1 MQAAGRGLC
10 LYKIVMMCE
19 DRTYPATPPLGR
31 QVQAGRA
38 ELVLPLLDAATARA
52 ARHIVQMVPA
62 RGADGAAT
70 RHGRAQ
76 AGQLTQTLVGELHG
90 AGVAF
95 VERAEVDVDRQRALA
110 GCVVVIEEVNLHLK
124 LRDPPRAGV
133 EHPPGRRRPHS
144 QPLLGA
150 RTGRAG
156 VVARRMRGI
165 ASPHRH
171 LEAAPG
177 RQAPE
182 GVLCCPAAAVA
193 HCHASSPWP
202 SSLLRLLPAAAC
214 SRIPT
219 QYWSTECAA
228 GRRQASWTVVG
239 CASLTR
245 RSRCGA
251 ATFSCRVVQGTL
263 A

>member
-95 VERAEVDVDRQRALA
+95 VERAEVNVDRQRALA

-182 GVLCCPAAAVA
+182 GVLCCPAARR
-193 HCHASSPWP
+193 SP
-202 SSLLRLLPAAAC
+202 LPCFFTMAFVAAAA
-214 SRIPT
+214 T
-219 QYWSTECAA
+219 A
-228 GRRQASWTVVG
+228 RRCVFAYPDPVLEHRV
-239 CASLTR
+239 CR
-245 RSRCGA
+245 RPPPS
-251 ATFSCRVVQGTL
+251 
-263 A
+263 